1 MTNDGIG
8 MGLYSPRVA
17 ARVARIRPQ
26 SFQAWAKANL
36 LQPLRVAKGGE
47 RGGAVYT
54 YKDLLLIRLI
64 VRLRAEGVRTRNI
77 RIALDTIASVSGGNR
92 DAWMR
97 SRLLVTSG
105 LVVVVFPDTAEW
117 NPMAASEGPQ
127 KMAEVFFPEL
137 IEQLKEELVPPIQF
151 PFVEV
156 DPQVLGGSPVVKGTR
171 VSTRAVVSI
180 EDAGQDPLEAYPDLT
195 KEQVANAR
203 AYEEFLKAA

>member
-1 MTNDGIG
+1 

-36 LQPLRVAKGGE
+36 LQPLRVAKGEE

-64 VRLRAEGVRTRNI
+64 VRLRAEGIRPRNI
-77 RIALDTIASVSGGNR
+77 RIALDTIASVSGRDR

-97 SRLLVTSG
+97 ARLLVTSG
-105 LVVVVFPDTAEW
+105 LVVVVFPDTTEW
-117 NPMAASEGPQ
+117 NPMAASEGTQ

-151 PFVEV
+151 PFIEV
-156 DPQVLGGSPVVKGTR
+156 DPQVLGGAPVVKGTR

-180 EDAGQDPLEAYPDLT
+180 EDSGQDPLEAYPDLS
-195 KEQVANAR
+195 KEQ
-203 AYEEFLKAA
+203 E

>member
-1 MTNDGIG
+1 

-36 LQPLRVAKGGE
+36 LQPLRVAKGEE

-64 VRLRAEGVRTRNI
+64 VRLRAEGIRPRNI
-77 RIALDTIASVSGGNR
+77 RIALDTIASVSGGDR

-97 SRLLVTSG
+97 ARLLVTSG
-105 LVVVVFPDTAEW
+105 LVVVVFPDTTEW
-117 NPMAASEGPQ
+117 NPMAASEGTQ

-151 PFVEV
+151 PFIEV
-156 DPQVLGGSPVVKGTR
+156 DPQVLGGAPVVKGTR

-180 EDAGQDPLEAYPDLT
+180 EDSGQDPLEAYPDLS
-195 KEQVANAR
+195 KEQVANAK

>member
-1 MTNDGIG
+1 

-36 LQPLRVAKGGE
+36 LQPLRVAKGEE

-64 VRLRAEGVRTRNI
+64 VRLRAEGIRPRNI
-77 RIALDTIASVSGGNR
+77 RIALDTIASVSGRDR

-97 SRLLVTSG
+97 ARLLVTSG
-105 LVVVVFPDTAEW
+105 LVVVVFPDTTEW
-117 NPMAASEGPQ
+117 NPMAASEGTQ

-151 PFVEV
+151 PFIEV
-156 DPQVLGGSPVVKGTR
+156 DPQVLGGAPVVKGTR

-180 EDAGQDPLEAYPDLT
+180 EDSGQDPLEAYPDLS
-195 KEQVANAR
+195 KEQVANAK

>member
-1 MTNDGIG
+1 MTSDGFG

-36 LQPLRVAKGGE
+36 LQPLRVAKGEE

-64 VRLRAEGVRTRNI
+64 VRLRAEGIRPRNI
-77 RIALDTIASVSGGNR
+77 RIALDTIASVSGGDR

-97 SRLLVTSG
+97 ARLLVTSG
-105 LVVVVFPDTAEW
+105 LVVVVFPDTTEW
-117 NPMAASEGPQ
+117 NSMAASEGTQ

-151 PFVEV
+151 PFIEV
-156 DPQVLGGSPVVKGTR
+156 DPQVLGGAPVVKGTR

-180 EDAGQDPLEAYPDLT
+180 EDSGQDPLEAYPDLS
-195 KEQVANAR
+195 KEQVANAK